1 MWSLKKCSWQ
11 VLGRADTAK
20 VMRLLLA
27 RVLPGSSIRIHR
39 DQGGYVERGHR
50 IHIPLQADSSTL
62 AFLSC
67 PTAVPHAISPS
78 VTASEAL
85 GQGCLPL
92 QIEEGLVRLLLAS
105 CLCKPGECRLDKDF

>member
-1 MWSLKKCSWQ
+1 
-11 VLGRADTAK
+11 
-20 VMRLLLA
+20 MRLLLA

-92 QIEEGLVRLLLAS
+92 QIEEGLVRLLLAPAYAS
-105 CLCKPGECRLDKDF
+105 QENADWTRTFDCCFLLSVLSIF

>member
-1 MWSLKKCSWQ
+1 M
-11 VLGRADTAK
+11 AK

-27 RVLPGSSIRIHR
+27 RVLPGSLVRIHR

-50 IHIPLQADSSTL
+50 IHVPLQADPSTL

-67 PTAVPHAISPS
+67 PKAVPHAISPS

-92 QIEEGLVRLLLAS
+92 QIEEGLVRPSLAY
-105 CLCKPGECRLDKDF
+105 CLSYPRRIKTCQVDL